1 MLILSCRCS
10 PSLHTYVGHCG
21 LMYSPS
27 HLSGWV
33 QQLFLVESRGNTVL
47 FLCSSWLPCS
57 GLDDSISSTTSLQL
71 RFNCWPNTHFLLFGH
86 DLYTASWVPLYITN
100 KNHILYTSG
109 QYGGDF
115 YAPLREICL
124 VNFWWFWCK
133 NRNERQQLRPFLM
146 TCCSLGFAFTESNDV
161 WQPFTV
167 ASTQS

>member
-57 GLDDSISSTTSLQL
+57 RLDDSISSTTSLQL

-100 KNHILYTSG
+100 KKHILYTSG
-109 QYGGDF
+109 QTSMAGISKRNLPRQLLVILVQKAEGETTAETFPDDMLFPRFCIY
-115 YAPLREICL
+115 RE
-124 VNFWWFWCK
+124 
-133 NRNERQQLRPFLM
+133 
-146 TCCSLGFAFTESNDV
+146 
-161 WQPFTV
+161 
-167 ASTQS
+167 